1 MKLKAIKIDNN
12 IWKLNEITMVKLDSC
27 LYKSEKYNS
36 KIVSNKQYKISE
48 VMFNFDNNRLYNIS
62 ITNKIE
68 DSAKDI
74 IFIDSEDNEKS
85 LLDIYNLINIISCDF
100 IGDLPIEEVLSK
112 LYENVDCKVYLIFGA
127 KIIEL
132 VIKE

>member
-1 MKLKAIKIDNN
+1 MRLKDIKIDNN

-27 LYKSEKYNS
+27 LYKNEKYNS

-100 IGDLPIEEVLSK
+100 IGDLPIEEVLSE
-112 LYENVDCKVYLIFGA
+112 LYENVDCKVSLIFGA

>member
-1 MKLKAIKIDNN
+1 
-12 IWKLNEITMVKLDSC
+12 
-27 LYKSEKYNS
+27 
-36 KIVSNKQYKISE
+36 
-48 VMFNFDNNRLYNIS
+48 MFNFDNNRLYNIS

>member
-1 MKLKAIKIDNN
+1 MRLKAIKIDNN

-74 IFIDSEDNEKS
+74 IFIDNKDNEIS
-85 LLDIYNLINIISCDF
+85 TLTLYNLFGMCGIGNDSEMESPYDNIICE
-100 IGDLPIEEVLSK
+100 PSK
-112 LYENVDCKVYLIFGA
+112 LVLGLFVRLR
-127 KIIEL
+127 L
-132 VIKE
+132 KEE